1 MRLARWL
8 LERMAGMGQM
18 PSINRILLILGNG
31 QSGREHESD
40 RCPYNMI
47 ANRGIF
53 VLCAF
58 APLRLCVLDLMQRRK
73 GAETQRASSTRTP
86 TSFVLLC
93 SRLAITILLVLS
105 LIAIAHPADC
115 ANVTNQTETQI
126 LIDGDGYVLEN
137 GERRTFYQNYTVVVK
152 GVDAKGE
159 KAWIELL
166 QNDVT
171 VGGGIFKAMDHL
183 SYVKEVE
190 IFNMTIDQIY
200 VGSQNDLVFFYVR
213 QYPDSDLPA
222 CDPPPSDATPESGS
236 NTSDSDASAGG
247 ATSTPAGGHDPDPN
261 SVPGCGVVV
270 AVAAIVL
277 SWLNWRRAG
286 GKRRRI

>member
-8 LERMAGMGQM
+8 LGRMAGMGQM
-18 PSINRILLILGNG
+18 PSINR
-31 QSGREHESD
+31 
-40 RCPYNMI
+40 
-47 ANRGIF
+47 
-53 VLCAF
+53 
-58 APLRLCVLDLMQRRK
+58 
-73 GAETQRASSTRTP
+73 
-86 TSFVLLC
+86 
-93 SRLAITILLVLS
+93 ILLVLS

-137 GERRTFYQNYTVVVK
+137 GERWTFYQNYTVVVK

-171 VGGGIFKAMDHL
+171 VVGGIFEAMDHL
-183 SYVKEVE
+183 SYVKKVE

-236 NTSDSDASAGG
+236 NASDSDASVVN

-261 SVPGCGVVV
+261 SVPGCGGVV

-277 SWLNWRRAG
+277 SWLNRHRAG

>member
-1 MRLARWL
+1 
-8 LERMAGMGQM
+8 MGQM
-18 PSINRILLILGNG
+18 PSIKR
-31 QSGREHESD
+31 
-40 RCPYNMI
+40 
-47 ANRGIF
+47 
-53 VLCAF
+53 
-58 APLRLCVLDLMQRRK
+58 
-73 GAETQRASSTRTP
+73 
-86 TSFVLLC
+86 
-93 SRLAITILLVLS
+93 ILLVLS

-115 ANVTNQTETQI
+115 TNDTNQTEAQI

-166 QNDVT
+166 QNGVT
-171 VGGGIFKAMDHL
+171 VGGGIFEAMEHL
-183 SYVKEVE
+183 SYVKKVE
-190 IFNMTIDQIY
+190 IFNLTIDHIY
-200 VGSQNDLVFFYVR
+200 VGSRNDLVFFYVR

-236 NTSDSDASAGG
+236 NASDSDASAGG

-270 AVAAIVL
+270 AVAAIVV
-277 SWLNWRRAG
+277 SWLNRSCTRSS
-286 GKRRRI
+286 KRRRI